1 MDLTSAIINQA
12 SAMSTARLKSE
23 MSVRTFKKAMDF
35 QEQAALTLLRTV
47 QSTAQ
52 SQAMQSAGVGKNVD
66 LVV

>member
-1 MDLTSAIINQA
+1 
-12 SAMSTARLKSE
+12 MSTARLKSE

-35 QEQAALTLLRTV
+35 QEQAALTLLQTVNV
-47 QSTAQ
+47 QSTSQ